1 MRDKILISRYES
13 RRLYNT
19 RDSAY
24 VTLDDVSAL
33 IGQGHDVEIRDRKT
47 DEDVTRQYLLQ
58 IIAEREA
65 RGEQLLPVDLLTDLV
80 RSYGSSVGTMLPDFL
95 SMSLETLKRHQEAA
109 AASLSTT
116 DGGPF
121 DPVGVFGTAAEFQR
135 RNAEMVSAMMSAW
148 MPRATGEAAPE
159 GGQTRAEPRDADAT
173 SDEIT
178 AIRDELGAL
187 KAKLDRLQEKGN
199 PV

>member
-24 VTLDDVSAL
+24 LTLDDVAAL

-47 DEDVTRQYLLQ
+47 DEDLTRQYLLQ

-65 RGEQLLPVDLLTDLV
+65 RGEQLLPVNLLTDLV
-80 RSYGSSVGTMLPDFL
+80 RSYGSGAGTMLPDFM
-95 SMSLETLKRHQEAA
+95 SMSLEALKRHQEAV
-109 AASLSTT
+109 AASVPVTE
-116 DGGPF
+116 GGPL
-121 DPVGVFGTAAEFQR
+121 DPAGVFGTAAELQR
-135 RNAEMVSAMMSAW
+135 RNAEMVSAMLSAW
-148 MPRATGEAAPE
+148 LPRATGEAAREERTAP
-159 GGQTRAEPRDADAT
+159 AEPEKAAA
-173 SDEIT
+173 SEEIA

-187 KAKLDRLQEKGN
+187 KAKLDKLQEKGK